1 MITSLAQ
8 YITDILLENN
18 TIKRE
23 YLDIYVYGFEVLIS
37 SVLSVFICMVLGSVF
52 SQIIECVVFLI
63 VFVALRE
70 FCGGYHAETYL
81 KCNLIF
87 ASNIATVMI
96 ILKKG
101 IIYSFVFHMILCIL
115 CVSIIFMVA
124 PIENIYKEITCK
136 EKRKYRIIAI
146 IISSFSVAF
155 SSIAYFNQFRY
166 CIVIDMAI
174 LSVVV
179 SMIIELLR
187 KGANYNFVN
196 RKMKKI

>member
-70 FCGGYHAETYL
+70 FCGGYHARSYL
-81 KCNLIF
+81 KCNIVFSLSFVICCLCSNLMIF
-87 ASNIATVMI
+87 AFTKNY
-96 ILKKG
+96 L
-101 IIYSFVFHMILCIL
+101 LN
-115 CVSIIFMVA
+115 MVRLWA
-124 PIENIYKEITCK
+124 RFC
-136 EKRKYRIIAI
+136 
-146 IISSFSVAF
+146 
-155 SSIAYFNQFRY
+155 
-166 CIVIDMAI
+166 
-174 LSVVV
+174 
-179 SMIIELLR
+179 
-187 KGANYNFVN
+187 
-196 RKMKKI
+196 